1 MLSDLMPPALVGL
14 LLESLRQTA
23 IMVAASAILS
33 TLIGLPLGIALI
45 VTSPGQ
51 FLERPAFNRIAGTV
65 VNLVR
70 STPFIILMVAIIPL
84 TRLIAG
90 TTVGTYAAI
99 VPLTV
104 AITPLYA
111 RLAETAMRE
120 VDQSLIEAA
129 ESMGATPMQIHLQ
142 VLQPEA
148 LPGIIAGQTVT
159 LVSLVGYSAMAGT
172 VGGGGLGDLGIR
184 FGYQR
189 FMPEVMIAVVDHS
202 GCNRA
207 IHSDRGRPRRSF
219 CQSPCRSQP
228 SRALRIFQ
236 EVPMTIH
243 TTPINLPLLDHV
255 PLQWKHRRAW

>member
-1 MLSDLMPPALVGL
+1 MLSDLMSPALIAL
-14 LLESLRQTA
+14 LIESVKQTVT
-23 IMVAASAILS
+23 MVAIAAILS
-33 TLIGLPLGIALI
+33 TLIGLPLGILLV

-51 FLERPAFNRIAGTV
+51 FLERPAFNRIAGTLI
-65 VNLVR
+65 NLIR
-70 STPFIILMVAIIPL
+70 STPFIILMVAIIPF

-90 TTVGTYAAI
+90 TTVGTFAAI

-129 ESMGATPMQIHLQ
+129 QSMGASPLQIIFK
-142 VLQPEA
+142 VLLPEA

-159 LVSLVGYSAMAGT
+159 LVSLIGYSAMAGT

-189 FMPEVMIAVVDHS
+189 FMPEVMIAVVIILV
-202 GCNRA
+202 A
-207 IHSDRGRPRRSF
+207 IVQFVQMTGDFASRYVNHRIIRR
-219 CQSPCRSQP
+219 RT
-228 SRALRIFQ
+228 A
-236 EVPMTIH
+236 
-243 TTPINLPLLDHV
+243 
-255 PLQWKHRRAW
+255 

>member
-1 MLSDLMPPALVGL
+1 MLSDLMSPALIAL
-14 LLESLRQTA
+14 LIKSVKQTVT
-23 IMVAASAILS
+23 MVAIAAILS
-33 TLIGLPLGIALI
+33 TLIGLPLGILLV

-51 FLERPAFNRIAGTV
+51 FLERPAFNRIAGTLI
-65 VNLVR
+65 NLIR
-70 STPFIILMVAIIPL
+70 STPFIILMVAIIPF

-90 TTVGTYAAI
+90 TTVGTFAAI

-129 ESMGATPMQIHLQ
+129 QSMGASPLQIIFK
-142 VLQPEA
+142 VLLPEA

-159 LVSLVGYSAMAGT
+159 LVSLIGYSAMAGT

-189 FMPEVMIAVVDHS
+189 FMPEVMIAVVIILV
-202 GCNRA
+202 A
-207 IHSDRGRPRRSF
+207 IVQFVQMTGDFASRYVNHRIIRR
-219 CQSPCRSQP
+219 RT
-228 SRALRIFQ
+228 A
-236 EVPMTIH
+236 
-243 TTPINLPLLDHV
+243 
-255 PLQWKHRRAW
+255 

>member
-1 MLSDLMPPALVGL
+1 MLSELLSPALTAL
-14 LLESLRQTA
+14 LFRSLQETA
-23 IMVAASAILS
+23 TMVAAAALLS
-33 TLIGLPLGIALI
+33 TLIGLPLGILLV

-51 FLERPAFNRIAGTV
+51 FLARPLFNKVAGTLI
-65 VNLVR
+65 NLLR

-99 VPLTV
+99 VPLTI

-129 ESMGATPMQIHLQ
+129 ESMGASALQIIRK
-142 VLQPEA
+142 VLLPEA
-148 LPGIIAGQTVT
+148 LPGIIAGQTVA
-159 LVSLVGYSAMAGT
+159 LVSLIGYSAMAGT

-189 FMPEVMIAVVDHS
+189 FMPEVMLAVVIILV
-202 GCNRA
+202 A
-207 IHSDRGRPRRSF
+207 IVQLVQMTGDYAARRVNHRTA
-219 CQSPCRSQP
+219 RSR
-228 SRALRIFQ
+228 SS
-236 EVPMTIH
+236 
-243 TTPINLPLLDHV
+243 
-255 PLQWKHRRAW
+255 

>member
-1 MLSDLMPPALVGL
+1 MLSDLMSPALIAL
-14 LLESLRQTA
+14 LIELVKQTVT
-23 IMVAASAILS
+23 MVAIAAILS
-33 TLIGLPLGIALI
+33 TLIGLPLGILLV

-51 FLERPAFNRIAGTV
+51 FLERPAFNRIAGTLI
-65 VNLVR
+65 NLIR
-70 STPFIILMVAIIPL
+70 STPFIILMVAIIPF

-90 TTVGTYAAI
+90 TTVGTFAAI

-129 ESMGATPMQIHLQ
+129 QSMGASPLQIIFK
-142 VLQPEA
+142 VLLPEA

-159 LVSLVGYSAMAGT
+159 LVSLIGYSAMAGT

-189 FMPEVMIAVVDHS
+189 FMPEVMIAVVIILV
-202 GCNRA
+202 A
-207 IHSDRGRPRRSF
+207 IVQFVQMTGDFASRYVNHRIIRR
-219 CQSPCRSQP
+219 RT
-228 SRALRIFQ
+228 A
-236 EVPMTIH
+236 
-243 TTPINLPLLDHV
+243 
-255 PLQWKHRRAW
+255 